1 MSFTTR
7 WCGWWGERARFPP
20 AAGFGILRVMTKL
33 FDQAVDTVR
42 ALPPDAQD
50 EFARLLLQLA
60 GQEQPPIALTADE
73 AASFEESLDQ
83 ASRGVRATDE
93 QVQAVWAKHGL

>member
-1 MSFTTR
+1 
-7 WCGWWGERARFPP
+7 
-20 AAGFGILRVMTKL
+20 MTKL

-42 ALPPDAQD
+42 ALPPAEQD
-50 EFARLLLQLA
+50 ELARLLLQLT
-60 GQEQPPIALTADE
+60 GQEQPAVALTDSE

-83 ASRGVRATDE
+83 ASHGLRATDE